1 MSRQES
7 SAFDHERINH
17 INHLMDSIHDST
29 SEIYECLVDREF
41 PPLKIEVRKLIALLK
56 DIELSIEDDI

>member
-1 MSRQES
+1 MPLKES

-41 PPLKIEVRKLIALLK
+41 VPLKIEVRKLISLLK
-56 DIELSIEDDI
+56 DIEQSVEDDI